1 MTDQEI
7 LAKLKA
13 RRKELHL
20 TQKQLA
26 ERMGVSFQF
35 VSQTENG
42 ERTPSITTLNKF
54 CEALEMDVELVERQ
68 RKS

>member
-42 ERTPSITTLNKF
+42 ERIPSITTLNKF